1 MEYTAKVF
9 AYIRAINSICPEP
22 TVKACNITIANAI
35 TDILSPTITHEI
47 VLFQALPIQFEI
59 ASMKIL

>member
-9 AYIRAINSICPEP
+9 AYIRAINSICPGP
-22 TVKACNITIANAI
+22 TVNITIANAI

-47 VLFQALPIQFEI
+47 VLFQALPIPFEI
-59 ASMKIL
+59 TSMKIL